1 VVKTWAWCP
10 SLSSRAVVSFSS
22 PKNLYP
28 FSEGEIGR
36 YHRGADFVAL
46 GDKVEEQLPS
56 GPLER
61 DETQLVKD
69 QHIHPPQTMVQ
80 QG

>member
-1 VVKTWAWCP
+1 MVPESVEQSGSQLLVA
-10 SLSSRAVVSFSS
+10 
-22 PKNLYP
+22 KNLYP
-28 FSEGEIGR
+28 LSEGEIGR

-61 DETQLVKD
+61 DETQLVQD